1 MDKKFGIGI
10 LVLIAI
16 IIVGFVG
23 LSISGVFT
31 LTENVVKTTNNE
43 NHHHDESHH
52 PVKEFKIESFTE
64 IIDGQYFP
72 QFSIKE
78 ITVNKGD
85 LVRFV
90 INATSGNHN
99 VNIDEFNVHAETPT
113 GEITVVEF
121 VADKVGEFEYYC
133 SKPRHRELG
142 HWGTIKVIE

>member
-10 LVLIAI
+10 LVLVAI

-31 LTENVVKTTNNE
+31 STENVVKTTNNE

-78 ITVNKGD
+78 ITVNKDD
-85 LVRFV
+85 L
-90 INATSGNHN
+90 
-99 VNIDEFNVHAETPT
+99 
-113 GEITVVEF
+113 
-121 VADKVGEFEYYC
+121 
-133 SKPRHRELG
+133 
-142 HWGTIKVIE
+142 